1 MEEGFVV
8 AVASRALGDT
18 GPFAKVV
25 HNGQP
30 AMEDFHGAGLFGPL
44 LFASHSADNIEVNE
58 GQCFVTPSMA
68 LFAVG
73 LDYRCAACEVYV
85 FVVI

>member
-8 AVASRALGDT
+8 AVASWALGDT
-18 GPFAKVV
+18 GSFAKVM

-44 LFASHSADNIEVNE
+44 LFASNAADNIEVNE

-68 LFAVG
+68 LFAV
-73 LDYRCAACEVYV
+73 LLYYRCATCEVYV